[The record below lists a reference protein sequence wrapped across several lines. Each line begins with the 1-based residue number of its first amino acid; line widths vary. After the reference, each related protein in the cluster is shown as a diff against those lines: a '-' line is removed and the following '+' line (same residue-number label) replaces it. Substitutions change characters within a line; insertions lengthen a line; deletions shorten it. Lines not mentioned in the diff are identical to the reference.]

1 MVPPFVPGVIC
12 EGQAYLK
19 EIELFNEM
27 NEEKKGNTV
36 TVDTD
41 KGEVFASYEF

>member
-1 MVPPFVPGVIC
+1 
-12 EGQAYLK
+12 LK

-27 NEEKKGNTV
+27 NEEKKRSEE

-41 KGEVFASYEF
+41 KGEVFASY